1 MEKRFS
7 RIIESGTR
15 IAFAVMVLFAAFTFY
30 RVGWAAGVIELA
42 IIALVYVYYRARSRH
57 RSAEIRKYVETLA
70 FSVDDASKASM
81 VSFPL
86 PMVILRLD
94 SGEIIWGNDS
104 FAAASGRHETLFE
117 THITDVLHGF
127 DTRWIME
134 GKSSVP
140 MTWR

>member
-86 PMVILRLD
+86 ARSSGATTALPPPAAVTKRCLRPI
-94 SGEIIWGNDS
+94 SPTFSTASTPAGSWRGNP
-104 FAAASGRHETLFE
+104 
-117 THITDVLHGF
+117 
-127 DTRWIME
+127 
-134 GKSSVP
+134 SVP